1 MTILVGD
8 VGGTKAHLAIFV
20 SKDGLRTPMLEAKL
34 PSAHYPSLSSLVKDF
49 LSKSNMRSSIDYAV
63 FGVADHCQRQS

>member
-34 PSAHYPSLSSLVKDF
+34 PSAHYPESE
-49 LSKSNMRSSIDYAV
+49 
-63 FGVADHCQRQS
+63 